1 MMNKRTRTQKQDTT
15 WVVKEKTEVLKFL
28 IEMMPSQSRKSVKS
42 ILSRG
47 QIFVNGKGT
56 TQFNDV
62 LVPGDRVEIRSAA
75 SNIKLKGIQI
85 FHEDEDIIVVEKE
98 AGVLSIASEKESKI
112 TAYRLLSD
120 YVQKKNPRNRI
131 FVVHRLDRDTSGV
144 MVFARRRE
152 VQQRLQN
159 AWKNAV
165 KERTYIALVEGTVT
179 EGGKITSWLTENKA
193 LIMRSSKNPNKGK
206 KAVTRY
212 KVLKSNKKFSLLKV
226 NLDTGRKNQIRVHMQ
241 DLGHPI
247 VGDKKY
253 GAQNNPIRRIGLHAH
268 VISFNHPVTGELL
281 RFESKVPEEFTRG
294 FK

>member
-56 TQFNDV
+56 TQFNDA

-253 GAQNNPIRRIGLHAH
+253 SAQNNPIRRIGLHAH

>member
-1 MMNKRTRTQKQDTT
+1 MMNKRTRTKKQDTT

-47 QIFVNGKGT
+47 QIFVNGKDT
-56 TQFNDV
+56 TQFNDA

-152 VQQRLQN
+152 VQQKLQN

>member
-1 MMNKRTRTQKQDTT
+1 MNKRTRTQKQDTT

-56 TQFNDV
+56 TQFNDE

-152 VQQRLQN
+152 VQQKLQN

>member
-47 QIFVNGKGT
+47 QIFVNGKDT
-56 TQFNDV
+56 TQFNDA

-152 VQQRLQN
+152 VQQKLQN